1 MKISVEAHQSQS
13 ATTVGSS
20 LAQRTEAF
28 NRLLLGSIDEA
39 LFSLGESSR
48 QSIYFHVEHT
58 FRLPR
63 NEIPENLC
71 RFQSALEKIFGGSS
85 RLIEILIMKSLYGK
99 INEPLLIGNNEE
111 LEFIA
116 YIEAARNSCK

>member
-1 MKISVEAHQSQS
+1 MIQK
-13 ATTVGSS
+13 
-20 LAQRTEAF
+20 TEAF

-48 QSIYFHVEHT
+48 KSIYFHVEHN
-58 FRLPR
+58 FELPR
-63 NEIPENLC
+63 NEIPKNLG
-71 RFQSALEKIFGGSS
+71 RFQSALEKIFGVSC

-99 INEPLLIGNNEE
+99 INEPLLIRNNEE

-116 YIEAARNSCK
+116 YIETARNSYKQGSSRRENI